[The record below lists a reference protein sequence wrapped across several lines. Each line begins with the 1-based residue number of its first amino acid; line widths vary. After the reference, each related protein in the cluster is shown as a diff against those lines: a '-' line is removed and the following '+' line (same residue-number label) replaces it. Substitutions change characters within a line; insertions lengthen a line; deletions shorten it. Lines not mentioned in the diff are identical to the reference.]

1 MGTNSGGGSYDQVV
15 PNDPH
20 NPTPSPPH
28 IINCAS
34 EVEITSS
41 NEVVQTQAHVNFETP
56 TGPVTVM
63 EVPIAVHHANI
74 PTDLNPKGL
83 VGRGCSK
90 VVVETVKSIPMDF
103 AHSTVTAAS
112 DHAGS
117 YELISHDGSKEIDFT
132 MF

>member
-1 MGTNSGGGSYDQVV
+1 MGTNGGGGSYDQVV

-56 TGPVTVM
+56 TGPVTVFDR
-63 EVPIAVHHANI
+63 IQI
-74 PTDLNPKGL
+74 LLKGINL
-83 VGRGCSK
+83 LKKTFV
-90 VVVETVKSIPMDF
+90 
-103 AHSTVTAAS
+103 
-112 DHAGS
+112 
-117 YELISHDGSKEIDFT
+117 LIRSEPS
-132 MF
+132 